1 MPMFLKDVEKPIY
14 NESRNRNSCIF
25 SETNSRCEGG
35 VGMRYKGR
43 KQWFFSFMLMAVGL
57 LLLLLNIGVI
67 SLEITQIFVN
77 IIPILLL
84 LLGLKWT
91 IDSFLKGSFGKLLFG
106 LFSMVLGGLI
116 ILDGYDVVDFDYG
129 SWWKLWPLFIIAIA
143 INRVGRNKPL
153 KISISNES
161 PNKEETTQIG
171 FENQPMGEKILQKKN
186 KMNKGFIVGDI
197 RFSEPNWP
205 LESMNLYN
213 AIGDY
218 YFDFSKAF
226 IPEGETP
233 IDIKGWIGDVK
244 MIIPENVPVEITLK
258 VQVGDIKLFDQK
270 SADIRSELY
279 YRSPEYELASKKIK
293 LNVNVKIGSIR
304 ISRV

>member
-1 MPMFLKDVEKPIY
+1 MPMLLYTRVKTIY
-14 NESRNRNSCIF
+14 NECSNRNLFIY

-35 VGMRYKGR
+35 AGMRYRGR
-43 KQWFFSFMLMAVGL
+43 KQWFFSFLLMAIGL

-84 LLGLKWT
+84 LLGVKWT
-91 IDSFLKGSFGKLLFG
+91 VDSFLKGSFGKLLFG

-143 INRVGRNKPL
+143 INRVGRNKPI

-161 PNKEETTQIG
+161 PNKEEASQIG
-171 FENQPMGEKILQKKN
+171 FENQPFGEKILQKKN

-233 IDIKGWIGDVK
+233 IDISGWIGDVK
-244 MIIPENVPVEITLK
+244 MIIPENLPVEITLK

-270 SADIRSELY
+270 SADLRSELY

>member
-1 MPMFLKDVEKPIY
+1 MKVITG
-14 NESRNRNSCIF
+14 IF
-25 SETNSRCEGG
+25 SLRAKLIED
-35 VGMRYKGR
+35 VKVVLVMRYKGR
-43 KQWFFSFMLMAVGL
+43 KQWFFSFLLMAIGL

-77 IIPILLL
+77 IIPILIL

-91 IDSFLKGSFGKLLFG
+91 VDSFSKESFGKLLFG
-106 LFSMVLGGLI
+106 LFSMVFGGLI
-116 ILDGYDVVDFDYG
+116 ILDGYDVVSFDYG
-129 SWWKLWPLFIIAIA
+129 NWWELWPLLIIAFA
-143 INRVGRNKPL
+143 IHRVIRNKPMRV
-153 KISISNES
+153 SIS
-161 PNKEETTQIG
+161 KEYPLENASQIG
-171 FENQPMGEKILQKKN
+171 FGNDKDETLPKKN
-186 KMNKGFIVGDI
+186 KMNRGFIVGDI

-205 LESMNLYN
+205 LENMKLYN

-233 IDIKGWIGDVK
+233 IEIKGWIGDVK

-279 YRSPEYELASKKIK
+279 YRSPEYEQASKKIK
-293 LNVNVKIGSIR
+293 LAVDVKIGSIR
-304 ISRV
+304 INRV

>member
-1 MPMFLKDVEKPIY
+1 MPVLLNKREKAIY
-14 NESRNRNSCIF
+14 NECSNRNLFIY

-43 KQWFFSFMLMAVGL
+43 KQWFFSFLLMAIGL

-67 SLEITQIFVN
+67 SLEITKIFVN

-91 IDSFLKGSFGKLLFG
+91 VDSFLKESFGKLLFG
-106 LFSMVLGGLI
+106 LFGLVLGVLI
-116 ILDGYDVVDFDYG
+116 ILDGYDVMNFDYG

-143 INRVGRNKPL
+143 IHRLIRNKP
-153 KISISNES
+153 IRVSISNEYPFEKTS
-161 PNKEETTQIG
+161 QIG
-171 FENQPMGEKILQKKN
+171 FENEGDKTPPKKN
-186 KMNKGFIVGDI
+186 KMNRGFIVGDI

-205 LESMNLYN
+205 LENMKLYN

-233 IDIKGWIGDVK
+233 IEIKGWIGDVK
-244 MIIPENVPVEITLK
+244 MIIPENVPVEITLR

-279 YRSPEYELASKKIK
+279 YRSPEYEQASKKIK
-293 LNVNVKIGSIR
+293 LAVDVKIGSIR
-304 ISRV
+304 INRV

>member
-1 MPMFLKDVEKPIY
+1 MPVLLNKREKAIY
-14 NESRNRNSCIF
+14 NECSNRNLFIY

-43 KQWFFSFMLMAVGL
+43 KQWFFSFLLMAIGL

-91 IDSFLKGSFGKLLFG
+91 VDSFLKESFGKLLFG

-116 ILDGYDVVDFDYG
+116 ILDGYDVVNFDYG
-129 SWWKLWPLFIIAIA
+129 SWWKLWPLFIITIA
-143 INRVGRNKPL
+143 IQRVIRNKP
-153 KISISNES
+153 IRVSISNEYPFEKTS
-161 PNKEETTQIG
+161 QIG
-171 FENQPMGEKILQKKN
+171 FENEKDKTPPKKN
-186 KMNKGFIVGDI
+186 KMNRGFIVGDI

-205 LESMNLYN
+205 LENMKLYN

-233 IDIKGWIGDVK
+233 IEIKGWIGDVK

-279 YRSPEYELASKKIK
+279 YRSPEYEQASKKIK
-293 LNVNVKIGSIR
+293 LAVDVKIGSIR
-304 ISRV
+304 INRV

>member
-1 MPMFLKDVEKPIY
+1 
-14 NESRNRNSCIF
+14 
-25 SETNSRCEGG
+25 
-35 VGMRYKGR
+35 MRYKGR
-43 KQWFFSFMLMAVGL
+43 KQWFFSFLLMVIGL

-84 LLGLKWT
+84 LLGFKWSVDSYLK
-91 IDSFLKGSFGKLLFG
+91 KSFGKLLFG
-106 LFSMVLGGLI
+106 LFSLVLGSLI
-116 ILDGYDVVDFDYG
+116 ILDEYEMVDFDYG
-129 SWWKLWPLFIIAIA
+129 DWWKLWPIFIITIA
-143 INRVGRNKPL
+143 IHRVVMNKPI
-153 KISISNES
+153 KVSIRSDDPFDNS
-161 PNKEETTQIG
+161 PEQSSEP
-171 FENQPMGEKILQKKN
+171 QPLGEKTLQKKHKIN
-186 KMNKGFIVGDI
+186 RGFIVGDI

-205 LESMNLYN
+205 LENMKLYN

-258 VQVGDIKLFDQK
+258 VQVGDVKLFDQK

-279 YRSPEYELASKKIK
+279 YRSPEYEEASKKIK
-293 LNVNVKIGSIR
+293 VFIDVKIGSIR
-304 ISRV
+304 ITRI